1 VVDRAPQSDT
11 QRRTALAM
19 ASLLAVAF
27 ALPGTQTGRSAVLTR
42 RGAVGAFV
50 AAAAPVAVSADGA
63 NSKATVDKARAI
75 YGSRVV
81 RLASASPEA
90 IIEDQNAITLFISG
104 AYRAGPNGN
113 TQDKAIS
120 KQLLALK
127 KTALDGAKSG
137 DAAKAQGALKEM
149 IAIAKLTEQDG
160 YDGNYNP
167 KQRRNPGAP
176 PTEAIVAQMGSEAYA
191 LYDRYDARSAGAP
204 QKK

>member
-1 VVDRAPQSDT
+1 
-11 QRRTALAM
+11 M

-104 AYRAGPNGN
+104 AYRAGSVTRWCTKPVACLWASYTRTGASSRAAAAY
-113 TQDKAIS
+113 TADRSSWVKMVRRITGRERRRLRAW
-120 KQLLALK
+120 KEALHSQPQPGHSAR
-127 KTALDGAKSG
+127 T
-137 DAAKAQGALKEM
+137 
-149 IAIAKLTEQDG
+149 
-160 YDGNYNP
+160 
-167 KQRRNPGAP
+167 RGAP
-176 PTEAIVAQMGSEAYA
+176 
-191 LYDRYDARSAGAP
+191 
-204 QKK
+204 

>member
-1 VVDRAPQSDT
+1 
-11 QRRTALAM
+11 M

-104 AYRAGPNGN
+104 AYRAGSVTRWCTKPVACLWASY
-113 TQDKAIS
+113 TC
-120 KQLLALK
+120 
-127 KTALDGAKSG
+127 TG
-137 DAAKAQGALKEM
+137 DAAAFFFFSGSSSLHRRQILLG
-149 IAIAKLTEQDG
+149 QDG
-160 YDGNYNP
+160 QEDHWSREEEAESVEGS
-167 KQRRNPGAP
+167 AP
-176 PTEAIVAQMGSEAYA
+176 LPATAWPPRADTGRPT
-191 LYDRYDARSAGAP
+191 
-204 QKK
+204 